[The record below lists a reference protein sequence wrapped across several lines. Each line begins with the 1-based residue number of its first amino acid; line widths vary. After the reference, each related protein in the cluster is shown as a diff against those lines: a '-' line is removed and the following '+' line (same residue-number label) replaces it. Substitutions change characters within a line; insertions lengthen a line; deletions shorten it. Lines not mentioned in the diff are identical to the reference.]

1 MAKNRPGTLGI
12 IELVAAADDTP
23 LRQTLAQD
31 ERLVRDSAAKMQ
43 TSLSQTTVGT
53 TAAIGGMSATAVS
66 GTQAFGLLG
75 AQMSAVGGVAGQ
87 AIGPLTA
94 FGGALAGIGKAAF
107 GPLGLLLLVTGALTL
122 MIGKL
127 IESKRAAKEAR
138 EEFDQFVNSIAEGQR
153 KLEQTTAGLGFR
165 AERLRAELAGD
176 PIAVRRIAG
185 ARRRAELQAEIS
197 RSRQEELELRQQ
209 LLATPGIVAGGPAV
223 QAFQDRRDAMRRHRA
238 EIRDIIVLEKRKE
251 LQEIAKLEADARQ
264 KELDAEKKL
273 AEDSAA
279 ARQKAFEK
287 FAATPFGRVGVAIR
301 DIVQETLQQRQLE
314 AAVQRLDA
322 ILPAILDPFIR
333 KIRAKLGLSSLEEAA
348 AEQPAAAR
356 LPRIFGVRATAFPD
370 LAALSGAGGQATSEL
385 VQLARVRTKRA
396 TNMDKTLVRIDQKR
410 TGLN

>member
-138 EEFDQFVNSIAEGQR
+138 EEFDQFVKSIAEGQR

-223 QAFQDRRDAMRRHRA
+223 QAFQDQRDAMRRHRA
-238 EIRDIIVLEKRKE
+238 ELRDIIVLEKRKE

-264 KELDAEKKL
+264 KALDAEKKL

-370 LAALSGAGGQATSEL
+370 LAALSGAGGQAPSEL
-385 VQLARVRTKRA
+385 VQLARARGKSLKS
-396 TNMDKTLVRIDQKR
+396 MDKALGRIEQKR
-410 TGLN
+410 RGLA